1 MYVADDSDGANKHVL
16 DVRRAQDLYL
26 GEIVPYEKLSYR
38 DFTVEELALKSDA
51 GHNIYTEDGT
61 ISDNRLVTID
71 SDNGA
76 NKSLEIF
83 NNDPTNNTSSRYEQ
97 INGSIYLDAAEVQ
110 GVAYK
115 AVSLDLSADTG
126 IKIKDTLFSKGAVYD
141 DDYSGN
147 FTDRSIIDK
156 GYADNIM
163 NRSQVTGLLSGGEM
177 SLNAVPPL
185 FSTTLDITAGSGQV
199 VDYSDPTSV
208 ILTPVSWDAYN
219 ASSTNGV
226 YIPTPANLAND
237 GTYVLAVDSSG
248 TISEI
253 VITAISTQDTSDK
266 IMIGAYVANG
276 GVVVAI
282 FATPFNTGYGGET
295 TATDFIR
302 NVIGPA
308 NIEGNVFGANGANL
322 NLDLVGG
329 RVFLIG
335 SNFRTNT
342 KTPDELSNF
351 FW

>member
-1 MYVADDSDGANKHVL
+1 
-16 DVRRAQDLYL
+16 
-26 GEIVPYEKLSYR
+26 
-38 DFTVEELALKSDA
+38 
-51 GHNIYTEDGT
+51 
-61 ISDNRLVTID
+61 
-71 SDNGA
+71 
-76 NKSLEIF
+76 
-83 NNDPTNNTSSRYEQ
+83 
-97 INGSIYLDAAEVQ
+97 
-110 GVAYK
+110 
-115 AVSLDLSADTG
+115 
-126 IKIKDTLFSKGAVYD
+126 
-141 DDYSGN
+141 
-147 FTDRSIIDK
+147 
-156 GYADNIM
+156 M

-237 GTYVLAVDSSG
+237 GTYVLAIDSSG

-266 IMIGAYVANG
+266 IMIGAYVANS

-282 FATPFNTGYGGET
+282 FTTPFNTGYGGET

-342 KTPDELSNF
+342 KTPDELSISSGSAVEFARIYRSALPETDIIVETGDATDIDPDYYDDHSGTLQTVANNDWSVQVIYIVVDGSFLVAYGQETFNTQTLAEQAVINGTLVYDELKQLQLQVRRMFLVVKQGATNLSDPTQAAF
-351 FW
+351 FTDGCFSWCWRFYFWRYLWHYNCWR